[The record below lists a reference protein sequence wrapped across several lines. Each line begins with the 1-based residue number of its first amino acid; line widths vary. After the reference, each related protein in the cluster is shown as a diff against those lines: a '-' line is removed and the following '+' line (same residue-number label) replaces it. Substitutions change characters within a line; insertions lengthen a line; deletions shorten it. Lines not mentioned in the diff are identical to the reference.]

1 MNRTCHAPAPA
12 PALAT
17 ASPRHAA
24 RGAAQV
30 HAHLAGHLGLINEP
44 GPLILS
50 GPGRDGDEVVDEDS
64 EADGEEGP
72 RDHQRVAEREG
83 RHARVQ
89 RPVLGARRQRVPP
102 GLAGGDLRRRAPRA
116 GGEARVSCGVGEA
129 ARSEGDLEEEHK
141 GVVEGAEV
149 GGRLAA
155 VVGDADDGVC
165 RARSGARR
173 NLESHAKG
181 GYSQSL
187 DSTREKGGGR
197 GLGREGRL
205 LHCVPPVQRIRRA
218 RSQMPDDTLDG
229 QKRVSSDSY
238 LEQSEKLRCRL
249 E

>member
-1 MNRTCHAPAPA
+1 MSAKVATPASSVPSSA
-12 PALAT
+12 RVGS
-17 ASPRHAA
+17 ASPQGSPAA
-24 RGAAQV
+24 ICG
-30 HAHLAGHLGLINEP
+30 G
-44 GPLILS
+44 
-50 GPGRDGDEVVDEDS
+50 GRE
-64 EADGEEGP
+64 
-72 RDHQRVAEREG
+72 
-83 RHARVQ
+83 
-89 RPVLGARRQRVPP
+89 
-102 GLAGGDLRRRAPRA
+102 RA
-116 GGEARVSCGVGEA
+116 GGETRVSCGVGEEGGPA
-129 ARSEGDLEEEHK
+129 GDLEEEHK